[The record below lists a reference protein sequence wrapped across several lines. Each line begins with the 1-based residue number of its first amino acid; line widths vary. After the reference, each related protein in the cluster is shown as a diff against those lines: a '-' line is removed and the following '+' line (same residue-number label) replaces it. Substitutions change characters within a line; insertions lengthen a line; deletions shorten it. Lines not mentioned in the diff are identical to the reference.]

1 MVNYPL
7 ILREPLAC
15 AEAKVENCEQEKY
28 LGPPAVSQT
37 VGAGHFCADFLMTS

>member
-1 MVNYPL
+1 MVHYPL

-15 AEAKVENCEQEKY
+15 AEAKVENCEQKY

>member
-1 MVNYPL
+1 MVHYPL

-37 VGAGHFCADFLMTS
+37 VGAGHFCADFLRL